1 MATYVYLD
9 MERTQRLD
17 ARNYNKT
24 IHGGKRL
31 YCFNPKCPVKMHYVR
46 ASGNKKAHFSASKT
60 MIKGEKVTHQGYCQ
74 TLARGIDLT
83 NHDPKLFSFPDCL
96 MKLQN
101 IHGTSKEISKPRTSP
116 SNKEY
121 TGKRAVRTLKE
132 IYLMCKEF
140 DVDDTYNI
148 YNISDILADDRNY
161 NTYRY
166 KIDGYKIVETTH
178 FRYDADEQKIYLNY
192 PYFSNKN
199 PFSRL
204 CIHIPDKD
212 LYKQMQKEFYACGHY
227 GRIII
232 SGEWEESPEPDVIAQ
247 CEFYSKEQRWVVK

>member
-9 MERTQRLD
+9 KERTKRLD
-17 ARNYNKT
+17 AKKYNPA
-24 IHGGKRL
+24 IHKEKRL
-31 YCFNPKCPVKMHYVR
+31 YCLNPKCVMKMHYVS
-46 ASGNKKAHFSASKT
+46 ASGNKNAYFAASPT
-60 MIKGEKVTHQGYCQ
+60 YIDGIKMEHQGYCKV
-74 TLARGIDLT
+74 LAKGIDLT
-83 NHDPKLFSFPDCL
+83 KHDPKLFSFPDCL

-101 IHGTSKEISKPRTSP
+101 THGTSKGISKPRTAP
-116 SNKEY
+116 SDKEY

-161 NTYRY
+161 SIYQNEIR
-166 KIDGYKIVETTH
+166 GYKLVETT
-178 FRYDADEQKIYLNY
+178 FYRFDPTERNIYLNY
-192 PYFSNKN
+192 PYFSTKN

-204 CIHIPDKD
+204 CIHIND
-212 LYKQMQKEFYACGHY
+212 LDLFDQMTKEFNACGHY

-232 SGEWEESPEPDVIAQ
+232 SGEWTESPELDVIAQ